1 MKLITDGSGN
11 YSLLDDNNDVFAT
24 TMESGLTNLKLDKNQ
39 MEEIYSSMDYIS
51 KKHFSVDYITPDN
64 VVMVTLT
71 PKDKSSLSQ
80 QLDNSMS
87 DNPSDYLGIN
97 NWDDLFLIQSR
108 KDGANY
114 EMLKSWIKKY
124 IDYPIVLKS
133 GE

>member
-1 MKLITDGSGN
+1 MKLITDGSGD

-24 TMESGLTNLKLDKNQ
+24 TMESGLTNLKLDENQ
-39 MEEIYSSMDYIS
+39 
-51 KKHFSVDYITPDN
+51 
-64 VVMVTLT
+64 MVTLT
-71 PKDKSSLSQ
+71 PMNKSSLSQ

-87 DNPSDYLGIN
+87 DNPSDYSGIN